1 MSDTIQIIQE
11 GYQRYLL
18 ENKSPWSPGDNS
30 RYLKEKEM
38 AVMIIVHA
46 LGSVAIFKQIPNPP
60 VSESQKVV
68 ASIKRAMS
76 TDPDFFRSGQ
86 MILREYIDDAFAF
99 LNKYE

>member
-1 MSDTIQIIQE
+1 MSDTMQIIQE

-18 ENKSPWSPGDNS
+18 ESKSSWSSRDNN

-38 AVMIIVHA
+38 EVMIVVHA

-60 VSESQKVV
+60 VSEAQKVV
-68 ASIKRAMS
+68 ASIRRAMS
-76 TDPDFFRSGQ
+76 TDPDFFRSSQ